1 MWYGLFLENC
11 MRLTNTMKHSNIF
24 RRWRGSSAVEQ
35 GTHKPLVVGSNPTPA
50 TQVAVIEKISQQD
63 LYIGAYGT
71 QIRSVPYVFNNRD
84 PGDY

>member
-1 MWYGLFLENC
+1 
-11 MRLTNTMKHSNIF
+11 
-24 RRWRGSSAVEQ
+24 
-35 GTHKPLVVGSNPTPA
+35 
-50 TQVAVIEKISQQD
+50 VAVIEKISQQD